1 MMQAGIAGYAA
12 TGAGVSL
19 PHFYGLLTEIL
30 LAEGRLDEAET
41 NLERA
46 FVALRANK
54 EGVSES
60 TLWRIKGALLE
71 ARRPGDLAE
80 AIACYRAAVDLPRAS
95 AVLAP
100 RLRAATALHGALARR
115 GRDGLLGSPLPGL
128 LARYPAE
135 ITTPDLR
142 EARAALEA
150 MPVR

>member
-1 MMQAGIAGYAA
+1 
-12 TGAGVSL
+12 VSL

-95 AVLAP
+95 A
-100 RLRAATALHGALARR
+100 ATALHGALARR